1 MKEKGKEKTYFISAV
16 ASKYN
21 IHPQTLRL
29 YEREG
34 LLVPSRSK
42 GNTRMFTDRDLLKLE
57 FILKLTRD
65 MGVNL
70 AGIEIVLNMR
80 EKMERMQEEFAQ
92 FLEELKKEFFAG
104 REDLFEQKKSAIVKF
119 SAPPVVVFQDR
130 PRDEE
135 KKK

>member
-34 LLVPSRSK
+34 LLIPSRSK
-42 GNTRMFTDRDLLKLE
+42 GNTRIFTDRDLEKLE
-57 FILKLTRD
+57 FILRLTRD

-80 EKMERMQEEFAQ
+80 EKMDRMQEEFGG

-104 REDLFEQKKSAIVKF
+104 REDLFDQKRNAIVKF
-119 SAPPVVVFQDR
+119 SAPPAAVFR
-130 PRDEE
+130 AKKDEE